1 MFRKL
6 ILLAAAC
13 LPLALSCAWAQAQ
26 TVEVKDAWIRGTV
39 AGQKATGAFM
49 EITSKAPARLVGVS
63 SPAAGTVEIHGMK
76 MENGVMKMFPV
87 EAVELPA
94 GRAAKL
100 APGSH
105 HVMFF
110 DLKQPLAVGDRVP
123 LKLTVEFADK
133 RRETLD
139 LSVEVR
145 SLTGQK
151 GHGHGQ

>member
-13 LPLALSCAWAQAQ
+13 LSLALSCAWAQAQ

-49 EITSKAPARLVGVS
+49 EITSKAPARLVSVS
-63 SPAAGTVEIHGMK
+63 SPAGTAEIHGMK

-100 APGSH
+100 APGGH

-110 DLKQPLAVGDRVP
+110 DLKQPLAAGDRVP
-123 LKLTVEFADK
+123 LKLTIEFADK
-133 RRETLD
+133 RRETVELA
-139 LSVEVR
+139 VEVR
-145 SLTGQK
+145 SLTGAGK
-151 GHGHGQ
+151 HAH